1 MTFSEIIHCW
11 PIRLVLSILLYFSFS
26 QETQDDSS
34 FLGICFIFKMCLFFP
49 IQLFYNDGG
58 EHGDEVLYGTTD
70 GKIGF
75 VHLTRY
81 IETKHGKL
89 RNGQHSVP

>member
-1 MTFSEIIHCW
+1 
-11 PIRLVLSILLYFSFS
+11 
-26 QETQDDSS
+26 
-34 FLGICFIFKMCLFFP
+34 MCLFFP

-89 RNGQHSVP
+89 RKGQHSVP

>member
-1 MTFSEIIHCW
+1 MN
-11 PIRLVLSILLYFSFS
+11 
-26 QETQDDSS
+26 S
-34 FLGICFIFKMCLFFP
+34 FLGKCSISRIGVFFL

-89 RNGQHSVP
+89 RKGQHSVP